1 MGQRAKQF
9 CVFIGGMGFRTCVRS
24 RAVVLA
30 HQPPGNSSGAR
41 KESNMNWYLEVLKKY
56 AVVSGRARRREY
68 WYFVLFNLI
77 IFIILTIIDYAINSA
92 IISTIYSLAVLIPSI
107 AVGVRRLHD
116 TNRTGWWLLIG
127 LIPIIGWIVLIIFM
141 VQDSQKGENQYG
153 PNPKGAA
160 A

>member
-1 MGQRAKQF
+1 
-9 CVFIGGMGFRTCVRS
+9 
-24 RAVVLA
+24 VLPQ
-30 HQPPGNSSGAR
+30 QPPGNSSGAR
-41 KESNMNWYLEVLKKY
+41 KENNMNWYLEVLKKY
-56 AVVSGRARRREY
+56 AVVSGRARRSEY

-77 IFIILTIIDYAINSA
+77 ILIILTIIDYAINSA
-92 IISTIYSLAVLIPSI
+92 ILSTIYNLAVLIPSI

-153 PNPKGAA
+153 PNPKGVAA
-160 A
+160 

>member
-1 MGQRAKQF
+1 
-9 CVFIGGMGFRTCVRS
+9 
-24 RAVVLA
+24 
-30 HQPPGNSSGAR
+30 
-41 KESNMNWYLEVLKKY
+41 MNWYLEVLKKY
-56 AVVSGRARRREY
+56 AVVSGRARRSEY

-92 IISTIYSLAVLIPSI
+92 ILSTIYSLAVLIPSI
-107 AVGVRRLHD
+107 AVAVRRLHD

-127 LIPIIGWIVLIIFM
+127 LIPIIGFIVLLIFM